1 MTRRCY
7 GWTGFVSTLDS
18 RLPAAA
24 LEEGV
29 MEAPPMTESFKD
41 LNKTYTNLTQ
51 PSFRGFCRQ
60 FIKSR
65 AKAKQPVTNHNK
77 MWNVDSGH
85 YGVQFLKNIH
95 CNKIVVGCSEVR
107 R

>member
-1 MTRRCY
+1 MTRCCND
-7 GWTGFVSTLDS
+7 WTLDWFCVDS
-18 RLPAAA
+18 RPPAAA

-51 PSFRGFCRQ
+51 PSFRGFRRQ

-65 AKAKQPVTNHNK
+65 AKATGYKSQQ
-77 MWNVDSGH
+77 NVE
-85 YGVQFLKNIH
+85 
-95 CNKIVVGCSEVR
+95 C
-107 R
+107 

>member
-1 MTRRCY
+1 M
-7 GWTGFVSTLDS
+7 STLDS

-51 PSFRGFCRQ
+51 PSFRGFRRQ
-60 FIKSR
+60 FRGDSNRLQITTKCGMLILDIMAYSFSKIFIVIK
-65 AKAKQPVTNHNK
+65 
-77 MWNVDSGH
+77 
-85 YGVQFLKNIH
+85 
-95 CNKIVVGCSEVR
+95 
-107 R
+107 

>member
-1 MTRRCY
+1 MLLLDWFC
-7 GWTGFVSTLDS
+7 VDS

-41 LNKTYTNLTQ
+41 LNKTYTNLSYLTQ
-51 PSFRGFCRQ
+51 PSFRRQ

-65 AKAKQPVTNHNK
+65 AKATGYKSQQ
-77 MWNVDSGH
+77 NVE
-85 YGVQFLKNIH
+85 
-95 CNKIVVGCSEVR
+95 C
-107 R
+107 